1 MSQTQIEATALLCRM
16 LESTAKEI
24 SGPLLS
30 DPGNQDALAQLRL
43 EHLVGFGEPLNW
55 LQCPE
60 CRDDMARVVREL
72 PGDKVLLLCG
82 GYCEGRFA
90 ILHGVFRLGKLRSS

>member
-30 DPGNQDALAQLRL
+30 DPSNQDALAQLRR
-43 EHLVGFGEPLNW
+43 EHLVGFG
-55 LQCPE
+55 C
-60 CRDDMARVVREL
+60 
-72 PGDKVLLLCG
+72 
-82 GYCEGRFA
+82 
-90 ILHGVFRLGKLRSS
+90 SSYI